1 MSGRASLSDPGA
13 PDRFG
18 RNRSTLGGM
27 RRAGGWLVVGVVV
40 AVAGCV
46 HEDEGLPPPRP
57 QGGAVGVS
65 PLAPFDSVDLPHPN
79 SREQLAAA
87 LRQRGFLP
95 ADAPAGTTLNGA
107 ILAFQRSQGIPQTG
121 FPDDETLRRLGID
134 PATKD
139 RTLDPRSPWVPGA
152 AAAGVSH

>member
-1 MSGRASLSDPGA
+1 
-13 PDRFG
+13 
-18 RNRSTLGGM
+18 M
-27 RRAGGWLVVGVVV
+27 RVAGIGWLMVGV
-40 AVAGCV
+40 AFASGGCA
-46 HEDEGLPPPRP
+46 HETEAIPPQRTP
-57 QGGAVGVS
+57 VGVS

-139 RTLDPRSPWVPGA
+139 RTLDPRSPWLPGA

>member
-1 MSGRASLSDPGA
+1 MRSMRPALRVIPWAGSFLMFLACAHDPDSMPQPYGA
-13 PDRFG
+13 IG
-18 RNRSTLGGM
+18 T
-27 RRAGGWLVVGVVV
+27 
-40 AVAGCV
+40 
-46 HEDEGLPPPRP
+46 
-57 QGGAVGVS
+57 S

-95 ADAPAGTTLNGA
+95 PDAPVGTTLNGP
-107 ILAFQRSQGIPQTG
+107 IMAFQRSQGLPQTG

-134 PATKD
+134 PNTKD
-139 RTLDPRSPWVPGA
+139 RTLDPRSPWMPGA

>member
-1 MSGRASLSDPGA
+1 MRHAGATGLLVLALAGSGCA
-13 PDRFG
+13 
-18 RNRSTLGGM
+18 
-27 RRAGGWLVVGVVV
+27 
-40 AVAGCV
+40 
-46 HEDEGLPPPRP
+46 HDEESIPSQRT
-57 QGGAVGVS
+57 AVGVS

-95 ADAPAGTTLNGA
+95 ADAPVGTTLNGA
-107 ILAFQRSQGIPQTG
+107 ILAFQRSQGIPETG

-139 RTLDPRSPWVPGA
+139 RTLDPRSPWLPGA
-152 AAAGVSH
+152 SAAGVGH

>member
-1 MSGRASLSDPGA
+1 
-13 PDRFG
+13 
-18 RNRSTLGGM
+18 M
-27 RRAGGWLVVGVVV
+27 RRFADVGCLVV
-40 AVAGCV
+40 AVAISAGCAH
-46 HEDEGLPPPRP
+46 HEEGIPEQRT
-57 QGGAVGVS
+57 AVGTS

-95 ADAPAGTTLNGA
+95 ADAPEGTTLNGA

-139 RTLDPRSPWVPGA
+139 RTLDPRSPWPPGA
-152 AAAGVSH
+152 AGAGVGR